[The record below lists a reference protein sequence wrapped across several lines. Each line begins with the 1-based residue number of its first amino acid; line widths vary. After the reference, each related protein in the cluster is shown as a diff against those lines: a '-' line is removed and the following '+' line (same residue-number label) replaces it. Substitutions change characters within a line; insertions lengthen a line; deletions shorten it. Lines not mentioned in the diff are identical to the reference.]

1 MNRGDV
7 RVTTRY
13 DEKDFRT
20 AIFGTI
26 HECGHAIY
34 EQNIDE
40 ALSGTNLSDGASMG
54 IHESQSLFYENFIG
68 RNKHFWT
75 PYYKKIQEASPKQFK
90 DISLDDFVR
99 AINESK
105 PSFIRVEADELTY
118 PLHII
123 IRYEIEKRFSA
134 MKCLRRTAVALES
147 KIPGLLRITP
157 QTDAEGFYR
166 TSIGQEEISATSHPM
181 RLATCMRL
189 S

>member
-1 MNRGDV
+1 
-7 RVTTRY
+7 
-13 DEKDFRT
+13 
-20 AIFGTI
+20 
-26 HECGHAIY
+26 
-34 EQNIDE
+34 
-40 ALSGTNLSDGASMG
+40 MG

-75 PYYKKIQEASPKQFK
+75 PYYKKIQEASPVQFK

-123 IRYEIEKRFSA
+123 IRYEIEKAIFSNEVSVEDLPSLWNQ
-134 MKCLRRTAVALES
+134 KYQDYLGLHRRPTQ
-147 KIPGLLRITP
+147 R
-157 QTDAEGFYR
+157 GFYR
-166 TSIGQEEISATSHPM
+166 TSIGQVEISATSHPM
-181 RLATCMRL
+181 RSATCMRL